1 MSIAEENT
9 MKRRVLGRYLVVD
22 PKICHGKMT
31 FRGTRVFVSD
41 ILEDVADGLD
51 WGVIVEKWHRSFPKA
66 AIAEAVRLAS
76 EAMFAQYEPSAALA
90 IRS

>member
-1 MSIAEENT
+1 
-9 MKRRVLGRYLVVD
+9 MKRQVLGRYLVVD

-51 WGVIVEKWHRSFPKA
+51 WDVIVEKWHGSFPKA

-76 EAMFAQYEPSAALA
+76 ETMFAQYEPSAALA

>member
-1 MSIAEENT
+1 

-31 FRGTRVFVSD
+31 FRGTRIFVSD
-41 ILEDVADGLD
+41 ILEDVALGLD
-51 WGVIVEKWHRSFPKA
+51 WDVIVEKWDGAFPKA

-76 EAMFAQYEPSAALA
+76 ERLLSEEEASAAQA
-90 IRS
+90 TRS

>member
-1 MSIAEENT
+1 

-31 FRGTRVFVSD
+31 FRGTRIFVSD

-51 WGVIVEKWHRSFPKA
+51 WDVIVKKWHGAISKA
-66 AIAEAVRLAS
+66 AIAGAVRLAS
-76 EAMFAQYEPSAALA
+76 ERLLSEEEASAAQA
-90 IRS
+90 TRS